1 MAALADAF
9 LRKNA
14 GARCAGVAAQS
25 SFFLLHLFM
34 SLSKIASARECSEAA
49 VSSQPGEPEKFRQM
63 GWNCFRGR

>member
-25 SFFLLHLFM
+25 QIFLIHSFM
-34 SLSKIASARECSEAA
+34 SLSKIASAHECSGPAA
-49 VSSQPGEPEKFRQM
+49 SSQPGDPAKFRQM